1 MSFQR
6 IAVPLDLSESSLA
19 ALQAGCDLASRYGA
33 ELHLIHIVE
42 PRPSAAMAKPEPY
55 PTQPAEAKLAGVVV
69 SAIGIPSIHR
79 AVRVG
84 DPVDGILQYVKAQD
98 IDLVVMG
105 SHGRTG
111 ISHLF
116 LGSVAE
122 EVVRRAPCP
131 VLVIRPRTPEL
142 RTAS

>member
-1 MSFQR
+1 MNFQR
-6 IAVPLDLSESSLA
+6 IAVPLDLSENSLA
-19 ALQAGCDLASRYGA
+19 ALLAGGDLASRYGA
-33 ELHLIHIVE
+33 ELHLVHIVE
-42 PRPSAAMAKPEPY
+42 PWPSAAMASPEPY
-55 PTQPAEAKLAGVVV
+55 PTQPAETKLAGVAV
-69 SAIGIPSIHR
+69 SATGIPSIHR

-111 ISHLF
+111 FSHLF

-122 EVVRRAPCP
+122 AVVRRAPCP
-131 VLVIRPRTPEL
+131 VLVVRPASPEPQ
-142 RTAS
+142 AAP